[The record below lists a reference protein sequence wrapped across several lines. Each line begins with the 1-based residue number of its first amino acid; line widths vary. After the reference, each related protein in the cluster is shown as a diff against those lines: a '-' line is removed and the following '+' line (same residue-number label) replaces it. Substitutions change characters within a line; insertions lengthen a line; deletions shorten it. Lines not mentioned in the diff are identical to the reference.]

1 MNPIIIDLDNEKI
14 FDIKHII
21 MNYIK
26 INSCKTDCLNDT
38 DMNISLNQS
47 TSNPR
52 TPEEI
57 NLLNKSASEYFIE
70 CNNQNNITDYLI
82 PLIEKYPK
90 SNFALFLTVLLRQ
103 HMIKKAQNLNLSSEM
118 FQKYRNDLLSLY
130 QNIISVKNIKPK
142 LLDNLCASITVLII
156 IGFKGQ
162 WTTGID
168 QLISA
173 AKQENG
179 KTNSN
184 LIAALILSNVDN
196 IFCEIEKN
204 IDNKSA
210 KLILDVFDQ
219 YSVVINDYINFL
231 IVNCFPQDQK
241 ENFVNGNLFKAF
253 IGILQ
258 AHKYFKINII
268 QLHGFL
274 DFLINCISFIDVNND
289 FIIQICELFDSVF
302 HSENQNLKYN
312 YEKNFKINEF
322 IDFLK
327 NVTKNEDFQEIVK
340 SLKLIQNVKKFYSSK
355 NINEIRQNQK
365 DVQILFTACNI
376 FNSICENFGYIFFV
390 DEIDD
395 LVQDIYF
402 YFINLSIYS
411 INQILLT
418 SLEDLLNLSECN
430 YNFENYDNNKE
441 TKKQKFL
448 SFLYQIQN
456 SVIQNMKPT
465 IEECNNT
472 ITIKDNLLIDN
483 VNKLDNYIS
492 QLLND
497 NISND
502 EKCSFINNSK
512 DFYDQIYEII
522 HNIYNEKD
530 FCDKLCE
537 FLLNSANNND
547 FLTIDSLMNV
557 FYTLS
562 FRIISDNSSI
572 VFNLID
578 FVFKNKQKLFS
589 NKRFILQFFRF
600 IYKIVIQ
607 ISKNDK
613 TTHLIII
620 NLLQSIEDKYLS
632 QMGIIIINKLII
644 SSYQIYKSDKDD
656 DDSLLSPDKKK
667 FNDEDKALI
676 KDIFDKLSQYFIAN
690 YMNINYFYLYKLE
703 DSLFHSCFFNVELG
717 LYNNEILINI
727 TRQLFNEANKIYM
740 TNDSEKNI
748 KYVILIWSIIKN
760 IGKVNL
766 EILLNILNESNGSA
780 EPNKNNFINMH
791 NTLLELIKNNY
802 NDRNLM
808 DFIIR
813 LYTDF
818 IRVLKKKNE
827 EYFPFFN
834 TVISTVLQTNPNN
847 IRVFGLTYNLYIQ
860 IFKFCVGSNN
870 YNDISK
876 LGYEI
881 LNSMNNI
888 LKNIP
893 IFNDKVYL
901 VNLECEF
908 ILLFMNNSPDFT
920 NNVKSEVF
928 NTSLNEIINIYG
940 KTSQNDLTKNFIDFI
955 KKISNSNATKN
966 IFFDYL
972 QNHIENILYT
982 LIDHIKFVAD
992 NSTNIAQNSFEIF
1005 KNFMTFYEKQFIDAL
1020 KKIFK
1025 EDELVQ
1031 VICKIL
1037 MQVQYE
1043 KFNSLQYN
1051 IRKKLEE
1058 FMQEL
1063 SELRFAIDK
1072 NKKEFIEKYNS
1083 FDCNF
1088 SNVDNQ
1094 NISKLQAVKINRN
1107 SDIYMDL
1114 YAKY

>member
-130 QNIISVKNIKPK
+130 QNIISVKDIKPK

-241 ENFVNGNLFKAF
+241 ENFVNGHLFKAF

-302 HSENQNLKYN
+302 HSENQNIKYN

-418 SLEDLLNLSECN
+418 SLEDLLNLSESN

-441 TKKQKFL
+441 SKKQKFL

-465 IEECNNT
+465 IEEYNNT

-600 IYKIVIQ
+600 IYKIIIQ

-613 TTHLIII
+613 TTHLIVI
-620 NLLQSIEDKYLS
+620 NLLQTIEDKYLS

-827 EYFPFFN
+827 EYFSFFN

-860 IFKFCVGSNN
+860 IFKFCIGSNN

-940 KTSQNDLTKNFIDFI
+940 KTSQNDLSKNFIDFI

-972 QNHIENILYT
+972 QNHIENIVYT

-1037 MQVQYE
+1037 IQVQYE

-1063 SELRFAIDK
+1063 SELRYAIDK

>member
-82 PLIEKYPK
+82 PLIEKSPK

-210 KLILDVFDQ
+210 KLIIDVFDQ

-365 DVQILFTACNI
+365 DIQILFTACNI

-465 IEECNNT
+465 IEEYNNT

-502 EKCSFINNSK
+502 EKCSFINDSK

-600 IYKIVIQ
+600 IYKIIIQ

-613 TTHLIII
+613 TTHLIVI
-620 NLLQSIEDKYLS
+620 NLLQTIEDKYLS

-827 EYFPFFN
+827 EYFSFFN
-834 TVISTVLQTNPNN
+834 SVISTVLQTNPNN

-972 QNHIENILYT
+972 QNHIENIVYT